1 MNWYHLRERFYAFF
15 TGKKPRRK
23 RFNFEVHLIDSCNLN
38 CKGCVHFAPL
48 AKPSSF
54 YPLEEFEKEIK
65 RLSELFGGRFGWIH
79 IMGGEPLLNPNI
91 NDYLDECVRAVL
103 MWLRWRSG
111 KWEGKVLVKAKEEDK
126 GEPSLQ

>member
-15 TGKKPRRK
+15 TGKKPSRK

-38 CKGCVHFAPL
+38 CKCCVHFAPL

-54 YPLEEFEKEIK
+54 YLLEEFEKEIK
-65 RLSELFGGRFGWIH
+65 RLSELFGSV
-79 IMGGEPLLNPNI
+79 LNLKVVGI
-91 NDYLDECVRAVL
+91 FIGLTLDECVRTLL
-103 MWLRWRSG
+103 MWLRWRSGG

-126 GEPSLQ
+126 REPILQ